1 MHNISVREIKKMK
14 FSTIFLASFTSA
26 EETAHNAISTLNNLA
41 KISLEILNSDS
52 INRRQQWKDKWSYKF
67 SRNTRRMRDSF
78 GRCGTTDGEEDDEI
92 EVEYDNSNP
101 CGAIDGLI
109 NGYSKWADRYI
120 AACKGQKNYSHQ
132 KNRFARWNNM
142 LDKGKG
148 LNLKFI
154 GINRS
159 TKFNFDTKIVTR
171 DPWTTRSAGR
181 PVQIGPRF

>member
-1 MHNISVREIKKMK
+1 MRNAQNLSSRNKKKMK
-14 FSTIFLASFTSA
+14 FSTIILASLTSA
-26 EETAHNAISTLNNLA
+26 DETNDNAISILNNLE

-52 INRRQQWKDKWSYKF
+52 INKRQQWKDKWSKKF
-67 SRNTRRMRDSF
+67 MSNTQRMRDSF
-78 GRCGTTDGEEDDEI
+78 ERCGTIDGEADDEI
-92 EVEYDNSNP
+92 EVEYDTSNP

-132 KNRFARWNNM
+132 NKRFERWNNM

-148 LNLKFI
+148 LNLKLKSI

-159 TKFNFDTKIVTR
+159 TKFDFEKVGCVIGSILR
-171 DPWTTRSAGR
+171 HAAR
-181 PVQIGPRF
+181 PM